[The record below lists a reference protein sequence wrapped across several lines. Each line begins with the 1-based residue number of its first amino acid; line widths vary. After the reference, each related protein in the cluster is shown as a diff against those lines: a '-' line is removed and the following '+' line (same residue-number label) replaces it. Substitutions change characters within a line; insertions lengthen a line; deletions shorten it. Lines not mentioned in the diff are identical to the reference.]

1 MACANPPG
9 REEQYNGFELNAS
22 DVALAAKQLVGK
34 PLLIEHKG
42 NPVGTIDDAWV
53 AKDGRLLVMGKTD
66 NSSVRGLYARNM
78 IIDGGYPEVSLGSV
92 ATVDPERLRVTGKQY
107 KEVSIVERG
116 LREGTTIDSRTRT
129 SRRSY
134 KTHAV
139 PVCCSLQAQ
148 NAAMSTTQAEEAAA
162 PPPVQSQEPTSQSTD
177 QQKEPTPVQTGA
189 SAAKPAEPSSLGQ
202 RVAGLSHDEI
212 SKMTNEELMARVAAL
227 QAENKW
233 YVDKTKRS
241 YDAAFDA
248 ATQKFLTDLK
258 TEDEAGKQAFIQS
271 LRALQQDPTVGG
283 REANAV
289 MEVAVAA
296 SRQHQQQQQTIED
309 QLQEL
314 KRLRTGGG
322 LESKSSTNNSKPT
335 NFANTNA
342 RSAPQPVAAS
352 NNVPPA
358 AHSSSA
364 ASNGAGNPMWDWLKS
379 GQKGQGMERM
389 DYSHVAGKDFTQP
402 AQAYNQM

>member
-1 MACANPPG
+1 MAPFRFVACANPPG

-22 DVALAAKQLVGK
+22 DVALAAKELVGK

-42 NPVGTIDDAWV
+42 DPVGVIDDAWV

-66 NSSVRGLYARNM
+66 DSSVRGLYARNM

-92 ATVDPERLRVTGKQY
+92 ATVDAERLRVTSKQY

-129 SRRSY
+129 TRRSY

-139 PVCCSLQAQ
+139 PVCCSLQASKP
-148 NAAMSTTQAEEAAA
+148 AMSTAQAEEAAA
-162 PPPVQSQEPTSQSTD
+162 PPPVQSQESTLQSTD
-177 QQKEPTPVQTGA
+177 QQKEPIPAQPGA
-189 SAAKPAEPSSLGQ
+189 SDAKPADTSAPVQ
-202 RVAGLSHDEI
+202 RAGNLTHDEI

-248 ATQKFLTDLK
+248 ATQKFLNDLK

-296 SRQHQQQQQTIED
+296 SRQHQQQQQTIET

-314 KRLRTGGG
+314 KRLRTGGAHAA
-322 LESKSSTNNSKPT
+322 EKSTDNTNNST
-335 NFANTNA
+335 NLQT
-342 RSAPQPVAAS
+342 RTRGVLPSPLQR
-352 NNVPPA
+352 
-358 AHSSSA
+358 
-364 ASNGAGNPMWDWLKS
+364 
-379 GQKGQGMERM
+379 Q
-389 DYSHVAGKDFTQP
+389 
-402 AQAYNQM
+402 